1 MFVKLTS
8 LWIEGTTHAGKT
20 TQLVK
25 NFFHWVENR
34 CYKQSLSPMQSITQ
48 NLASSVLVLS
58 ANDDNRRKLFDKLSS
73 VTRGKYAIHCKTP
86 LGFMRDELKLFWP
99 LLFER
104 LKLKEE
110 FPLFLRTETEQEF
123 ATKLWKPYLE
133 KYQISF
139 TESNEFRFIRQTLD
153 LLQLASASGVMVE
166 DISSILEYGLQEE
179 YYFLKEIHN
188 FINTKQTLPKLQQE
202 LITEWQQWCFSRG
215 IVTYGLI
222 YNLYWQYLLPNSQYR
237 ECLIN
242 RYHGV
247 FADDID
253 DYPAIT
259 KDLFQFFINH
269 QKFCVFTYN
278 PYGQVRLGLSADPD
292 YLRLIKP
299 YCNTLILPTFP
310 KLFGISSQI
319 ILEQIDNPLS
329 SKKLPYFFTS
339 IETSSRAKLLK
350 KTANFI
356 INAIENHQVTP
367 KEIVI
372 IAPGLDEIARYTLI
386 ETLSIAN
393 IPVRLLN
400 EQRPLIS
407 FPIIRALL
415 TLLGLVFPGLG
426 KFVEIHDIAQMLTTL
441 SYDYENHIMTIDPV
455 RAGIL
460 ADNCFYMD
468 KQYPKLLPLEQYSRW
483 DRIGAQAAE
492 AYKKLYFW
500 VKETRYKIE
509 KEQPSNPIEIIDS
522 AIKIFIESRYQLPH
536 EQLLALQELT
546 ETVQHFWEIDYRL
559 QKYNTNTKSLTN
571 NLIDFIQLLKKG
583 IVTANPKPEDY
594 FSEKTDYVTLTTI
607 FQYRSLRSS
616 HNWHL
621 WLDTSSHLWETAGA
635 SVLFCAQLFLR
646 NQLSN
651 LVESEENK
659 KRLKRILMDLLGR
672 VNNEVILCHSDLNI
686 KGMYQ
691 SGPLSNLISNSKIR

>member
-1 MFVKLTS
+1 MFVKLNS
-8 LWIEGTTHAGKT
+8 LWIEGTTRTGKT

-25 NFFHWVENR
+25 KFFYLVQERGNG
-34 CYKQSLSPMQSITQ
+34 QSLAPIQSITH

-73 VTRGKYAIHCKTP
+73 ITKGKYAIHCKTP

-99 LLFER
+99 LLFKK

-110 FPLFLRTETEQEF
+110 FPLFLRTETEQAF

-133 KYQISF
+133 KYQILL
-139 TESNEFRFIRQTLD
+139 TKNHEFRFIRQTLD

-166 DISSILEYGLQEE
+166 DISFILEYGLKEE
-179 YYFLKEIHN
+179 YYFLKEFHSSIH
-188 FINTKQTLPKLQQE
+188 TKKTLPKLQQK
-202 LITEWQQWCFSRG
+202 LITQWKGWCFSRG
-215 IVTYGLI
+215 IITYGLI

-237 ECLIN
+237 NFLIN
-242 RYHGV
+242 RYRGI

-259 KDLFQFFINH
+259 KDLFQFFIDH

-278 PYGQVRLGLSADPD
+278 PYGQVRLGLSADPK
-292 YLRLIKP
+292 YLCRIRP
-299 YCNTLILPTFP
+299 YCNTIILSTYP
-310 KLFGISSQI
+310 KLFDISNQL

-329 SKKLPYFFTS
+329 SKKLPYFFSS
-339 IETSSRAKLLK
+339 IKTSSRAELLQ

-356 INAIENHQVTP
+356 VKAIENHQVTP
-367 KEIVI
+367 NEIAI

-386 ETLSIAN
+386 ETLSTAN

-426 KFVEIHDIAQMLTTL
+426 QFVETHDIAQMLTIL
-441 SYDYENHIMTIDPV
+441 SYDYENNTMIIDPV
-455 RAGIL
+455 RSGIL

-468 KQYPKLLPLEQYSRW
+468 KQHPKLLPLEQYSRW
-483 DRIGAQAAE
+483 DRIGYNAAK
-492 AYKKLYFW
+492 AYKRLYSW
-500 VKETRYKIE
+500 VKETRYEIE
-509 KEQPSNPIEIIDS
+509 QKQPANPIEVIDS
-522 AIKIFIESRYQLPH
+522 AIKKFIESRYQLPH
-536 EQLLALQELT
+536 EQLLALKELT
-546 ETVQHFWEIDYRL
+546 ETAQHFWEIDYRL
-559 QKYNTNTKSLTN
+559 QKYNTNIKSLTN
-571 NLIDFIQLLKKG
+571 NLVDFIQLLREG

-594 FSEKTDYVTLTTI
+594 FSKKTDYVTLTTI

-616 HNWHL
+616 HNCHL
-621 WLDTSSHLWETAGA
+621 WLDISSHLWETAGA
-635 SVLFCAQLFLR
+635 SVLFYAQLFLR
-646 NQLSN
+646 DQLSN
-651 LVESEENK
+651 LNESEENK
-659 KRLKRILMDLLGR
+659 KRLKCILMDLLGR
-672 VNNEVILCHSDLNI
+672 VNNEVVLCHSDLNI
-686 KGMYQ
+686 KGIYQ
-691 SGPLSNLISNSKIR
+691 SGPLLTLMNNSKKR